1 MPIPASDLSVFLS
14 KLDGVD
20 LGSSPD
26 LTTKL
31 TNQLVQLVSRRLG
44 KRNPLRRNIS
54 SMDIAQEVLLQ
65 LQVNRND
72 IRGRNWRE
80 FIAYLKRVVDSRI
93 KDTARHETA
102 QKRDAGRVQPLSAA
116 AELHAHDATPS
127 RVLAADEERQSERQ
141 QVALMAEA
149 LPLSER
155 IVIKLILDNCE
166 PTEIAAKLGI
176 SEVAARQRLSR
187 GLTAIR
193 QWREARQ
200 A

>member
-1 MPIPASDLSVFLS
+1 MPTPASDLSKFLS
-14 KLDGVD
+14 KLDGVV
-20 LGSSPD
+20 LGSSPN

-31 TNQLVQLVSRRLG
+31 TNELVQMVSRRLG

-54 SMDIAQEVLLQ
+54 SMDVAQEVLLQ
-65 LQVNRND
+65 LQVNRNE
-72 IRGRNWRE
+72 IRARSWRE
-80 FIAYLKRVVDSRI
+80 FIAYIKRLVDSRV
-93 KDTARHETA
+93 KDTARHEAA
-102 QKRDAGRVQPLSAA
+102 QKRDAGRIQPLSAA
-116 AELHAHDATPS
+116 GELHAHDATPS
-127 RVLAADEERQSERQ
+127 RILAADEERQRERQ
-141 QVALMAEA
+141 QVAVMAEG
-149 LPLSER
+149 LPPSER
-155 IVIKLILDNCE
+155 IVIKLILDNWE